1 MPASLLTT
9 AAASSALM
17 NCILFALWVQATPPV
32 AAAESPSVGREIF
45 EHRCSIC
52 HGADGNGGEFGPG
65 IVERIANF
73 TDERVQSTVTGGL
86 PNRGMPP
93 VNVDAQEMPQ
103 LIAYLRSL
111 RPKRNFEPYRILAH
125 LTNGNTLNGMVVA
138 EGTSDLQMIL
148 SNSTQLHL
156 LRRVGGDRFREVTS
170 EADWPS
176 YNGSSGGNR
185 FTSLQQI
192 DRSNVRHIVPRWIFN
207 MPNASRLEV
216 TPVVVSG
223 IMYVTNGNECFAL
236 DAGNGRMIWH
246 YQRPRTRG
254 LIGNAASGIN
264 RGVALA
270 NGKVFMVTDDAHLLA
285 LDSSTGELLWDS
297 QFADWH
303 HNYNATSAPL
313 VVDDLIITGS
323 AGGEE
328 GVRGFLAAF
337 DQSGKEVWRFWTVPA
352 SGEAAAQTWAGG
364 GIDHG
369 GAVAWLTGVYDAETD
384 TVFWPT
390 GNPGN
395 DYNGDDRGGDNLY
408 SDCILALDPRSGK
421 LKWYYQ
427 TTPHDVW
434 DWDASETPLV
444 IDALWRGRQRKLL
457 AQGNRNGFFYV
468 FDRTT
473 GELLQAKQFIR
484 ELTWASGIGNDGRP
498 IKIPGQE
505 PSVEGTRVCPAQSG
519 ATNWYAPS
527 YSAETHLFY
536 MQTSEKCSIFYK
548 KSYGFEYGRAFLGG
562 TQRIDTNPKP
572 TRVLRALDLQT
583 GVVKWESP
591 QVGAATSSG
600 GTLATKTGLVFFGD
614 DSGAFAAADAASGK
628 TLWTYELSTNWRA
641 SPMVYQFDGKEL
653 IGVAAGGNIIAF
665 GLPD

>member
-1 MPASLLTT
+1 MMLKTPLAATAVVPGILLFLLLNTAPR
-9 AAASSALM
+9 AAAGEPPSA
-17 NCILFALWVQATPPV
+17 
-32 AAAESPSVGREIF
+32 GREIF

-73 TDERVQSTVTGGL
+73 TDARIQTTVTGGL
-86 PNRGMPP
+86 SSRGMPP
-93 VNVDAQEMPQ
+93 VDVNAQEMPQ
-103 LIAYLRSL
+103 LLTYLRTL
-111 RPKRNFEPYRILAH
+111 RAKRTFQPYRISAH
-125 LTNGNTLNGMVVA
+125 LKNGGPLDGMVVS
-138 EGTSDLQMIL
+138 EGLQDVQVL
-148 SNSTQLHL
+148 TDDGQLHL
-156 LRRVGGDRFREVTS
+156 LRRAGIERFREVTS
-170 EADWPS
+170 EVDWVS
-176 YNGSSGGNR
+176 YNGNAGGNR
-185 FTSLQQI
+185 FTPMRQI
-192 DRSNVRHIVPRWIFN
+192 DRANVRRVGPRWIFN

-216 TPVVVSG
+216 TPVVSKG

-236 DAGNGRMIWH
+236 DAGNGRLIWH
-246 YQRPRTRG
+246 YQRPRTAG

-285 LDSSTGELLWDS
+285 LNSATGDLLWDS
-297 QFADWH
+297 QLADWH
-303 HNYNATSAPL
+303 HNYNATAAPL
-313 VVDDLIITGS
+313 LVDDLIITGS

-352 SGEAAAQTWAGG
+352 PGEPAADTWNGT
-364 GIDHG
+364 GIEHG

-408 SDCILALDPRSGK
+408 SDCILALDPRTGR
-421 LKWYYQ
+421 LKWHYQ

-444 IDALWRGRQRKLL
+444 IDAPWGGLPRKLL

-473 GELLQAKQFIR
+473 GELLLAKQFTR
-484 ELTWASGIGNDGRP
+484 ELTWASGIGKDGRP
-498 IKIPGQE
+498 IKILGQE
-505 PSVEGTRVCPAQSG
+505 PSVDGTRVCPAQSG

-527 YSAETHLFY
+527 YSPNTHLFY
-536 MQTSEKCSIFYK
+536 MQTNEKCSIFYK

-562 TQRIDTNPKP
+562 TQRIDTSPKP
-572 TRVLRALDLQT
+572 LRILRALDLQS
-583 GVVKWESP
+583 GAVKWEYP
-591 QVGAATSSG
+591 QVGAAASSG
-600 GTLATKTGLVFFGD
+600 GTLATATGLVFFGD
-614 DSGAFAAADAASGK
+614 DSGAFAAADAGSGK
-628 TLWTYELSTNWRA
+628 TMWTYELGVNWRA
-641 SPMVYQFDGKEL
+641 SPMAYQFDGKEL

-665 GLPD
+665 GLPN